1 MDGRQHAAGREPRVG
16 TLADDGTRVT
26 LGPAAD
32 KEFATMNFWQ
42 WISGRRQETAAE
54 VATRVVM
61 LVSES
66 VRPLVERRIVNM
78 STPEAR
84 GYVRARTGHLIREAI
99 EIVTAHHP
107 PSRRLK
113 TEDVLAVTL
122 DQLLRALQ
130 RRPAYAPIRR
140 AA

>member
-1 MDGRQHAAGREPRVG
+1 MG
-16 TLADDGTRVT
+16 
-26 LGPAAD
+26 
-32 KEFATMNFWQ
+32 FWQ
-42 WISGRRQETAAE
+42 WMSGRRPDTAAE

-99 EIVTAHHP
+99 EMVTAHDRP
-107 PSRRLK
+107 GRRLS
-113 TEDVLAVTL
+113 TEVVLAASL
-122 DQLLRALQ
+122 DQLLRMLQ
-130 RRPAYAPIRR
+130 RRPVHATVRR

>member
-1 MDGRQHAAGREPRVG
+1 MG
-16 TLADDGTRVT
+16 
-26 LGPAAD
+26 
-32 KEFATMNFWQ
+32 FWQ
-42 WISGRRQETAAE
+42 WMSGRRQETAAE

-99 EIVTAHHP
+99 EIVTAHDRP
-107 PSRRLK
+107 GRRPK

-122 DQLLRALQ
+122 DQLLRVLQ
-130 RRPAYAPIRR
+130 RRPVHATIRR